1 MQDWTYLHF
10 QQIRTTLVILT
21 REIQRE
27 KIVGQVPGVLV
38 AYLLEHT
45 LSCRR
50 WDFHLLLLH
59 ITLKNCEFESYSE
72 WKYHK
77 RQELKDHLG
86 QTLHVG
92 EKETQ

>member
-50 WDFHLLLLH
+50 
-59 ITLKNCEFESYSE
+59 
-72 WKYHK
+72 
-77 RQELKDHLG
+77 
-86 QTLHVG
+86 
-92 EKETQ
+92 